1 MRIRQKEI
9 RKSRKR
15 GAEALKVKIQEARE
29 TKKASAPARGRS
41 RRPAQPAS

>member
-15 GAEALKVKIQEARE
+15 AEDALKNHVKEAKE
-29 TKKASAPARGRS
+29 AKKAATPARARS